1 MKLRRILAFICVGVT
16 LMIALSISAIADNA
30 TENGTTV
37 RKEVVF
43 LADTSFSPE
52 EQEIIRAHF
61 MKPDD
66 EVQQYGLKCSIF
78 GHDYKTEIVS
88 VVTHKVRD
96 NHPRCLKET
105 FETKICTVCSD
116 TVSKQINREFIHCCD

>member
-66 EVQQYGLKCSIF
+66 EVQQ
-78 GHDYKTEIVS
+78 
-88 VVTHKVRD
+88 
-96 NHPRCLKET
+96 
-105 FETKICTVCSD
+105 
-116 TVSKQINREFIHCCD
+116 